1 LAKYFYQLQLKFE
14 TEELVIYANE
24 ADMTSLP
31 GSLLFKQMIYGY
43 EEPKVITKKSG
54 NVFVTASGLFVLGF
68 FILGL
73 LGKIIIKKRLSWK
86 SNENGNCVHG
96 LIKLQTYNQYAFKT
110 ALLNYY

>member
-31 GSLLFKQMIYGY
+31 GSLLFKQMIYGF

-54 NVFVTASGLFVLGF
+54 NVFVTASGLFVPGI
-68 FILGL
+68 FILAL
-73 LGKIIIKKRLSWK
+73 LGKIIIKKRSSWK
-86 SNENGNCVHG
+86 SNENGNCLHG
-96 LIKLQTYNQYAFKT
+96 LFKL
-110 ALLNYY
+110 